1 MAGVYRLKAYV
12 AMPDTRVV
20 VFIDYQNVYHSARDL
35 FFPSDEAPSP
45 LGSIH
50 PLRLGEL
57 LCDLGRIKDPHRV
70 LAGVRV
76 YRGQPDSRSG
86 VKLSRSFDRQVAVW
100 GQMPGVT
107 VRTRPL
113 KYHRASEPGHESD
126 WIAKEKGVDVMMA
139 LDISVGARNNAYDVA
154 IIASA
159 DSDFGPALEDAVHV
173 GKRVETATW
182 WIPKSPRGQ
191 LRLPGRN
198 IWNHCLDKS
207 QFDLIRDDTDYF
219 PYSS

>member
-1 MAGVYRLKAYV
+1 
-12 AMPDTRVV
+12 MPDTRIT

-35 FFPSDEAPSP
+35 FFFADKTSP
-45 LGSIH
+45 ILGHVH
-50 PLRLGEL
+50 PLRFGEL
-57 LCDLGRIKDPHRV
+57 LCDLGKVKDPRRV

-86 VKLSRSFDRQVAVW
+86 MKLSRAFARQVETW
-100 GQMPGVT
+100 KQMPGVT

-113 KYHRASEPGHESD
+113 RYHRTSKPGQKPE
-126 WIAKEKGVDVMMA
+126 WAAEEKGVDVMMA
-139 LDISVGARNNAYDVA
+139 LDISIGARNDAYDVA

-159 DSDFGPALEDAVHV
+159 DSDFVPALEDAVHV

-207 QFDLIRDDTDYF
+207 QFDLVRDDTDYSAD
-219 PYSS
+219 PLWRQYE